1 MALTTEQQAQVDL
14 QVAIQQAQASAQST
28 SQLALENARHANQ
41 MALMAAQQKLDATR
55 LAQQTL
61 VENARSKP
69 ADEREITP
77 ADIATFANALVA
89 ATNA

>member
-1 MALTTEQQAQVDL
+1 MALTPELQAQSDM
-14 QVAIQQAQASAQST
+14 
-28 SQLALENARHANQ
+28 QLALETARHTNQ
-41 MALMAAQQKLDATR
+41 MTLMAAQQKLDAIR

-77 ADIATFANALVA
+77 ADIAAFANALVA

>member
-1 MALTTEQQAQVDL
+1 MALTTEQQAMLD
-14 QVAIQQAQASAQST
+14 IQTAT
-28 SQLALENARHANQ
+28 ETLRHNNQ
-41 MALMAAQQKLDATR
+41 MTIMTAQMKLDAIR

-77 ADIATFANALVA
+77 ADIAAFANALVA

>member
-1 MALTTEQQAQVDL
+1 MAFTAEQQAQVDMQTATETL
-14 QVAIQQAQASAQST
+14 
-28 SQLALENARHANQ
+28 RHNNQ
-41 MALMAAQQKLDATR
+41 MTLMAAQQKLDALR

>member
-1 MALTTEQQAQVDL
+1 MAFTAEQQAMLD
-14 QVAIQQAQASAQST
+14 IQTAT
-28 SQLALENARHANQ
+28 ETLRHNNQ
-41 MALMAAQQKLDATR
+41 MILMTAQMKLDAIR

-61 VENARSKP
+61 IENARSRP

-77 ADIATFANALVA
+77 ADIAVFANALVA

>member
-1 MALTTEQQAQVDL
+1 MILTVEQQAQVDM
-14 QVAIQQAQASAQST
+14 AIAIDT
-28 SQLALENARHANQ
+28 TRHANQ
-41 MALMAAQQKLDATR
+41 MALLAAQQKSDAIR

-61 VENARSKP
+61 IENSRSKP

-77 ADIATFANALVA
+77 ADIAAFANALVA

>member
-1 MALTTEQQAQVDL
+1 MILTVEQQAQVDM
-14 QVAIQQAQASAQST
+14 AIAIDNT
-28 SQLALENARHANQ
+28 RHANQ
-41 MALMAAQQKLDATR
+41 MVFLAAQQKSDAIR

-61 VENARSKP
+61 IENSRSKP

-77 ADIATFANALVA
+77 ADIVAFANALGA

>member
-1 MALTTEQQAQVDL
+1 MILTVEQQAQVDM
-14 QVAIQQAQASAQST
+14 AIAIDNT
-28 SQLALENARHANQ
+28 RHANQ
-41 MALMAAQQKLDATR
+41 MAFLAAQQKSDAIR

-61 VENARSKP
+61 IENSRSKP

-77 ADIATFANALVA
+77 ADIAAFANALVA

>member
-1 MALTTEQQAQVDL
+1 MALTTEQQAQVDM
-14 QVAIQQAQASAQST
+14 QVAVQVAV
-28 SQLALENARHANQ
+28 ENARHANQ
-41 MALMAAQQKLDATR
+41 MTIMTAQQKLDATR

-77 ADIATFANALVA
+77 ADIAAFANALVA

>member
-1 MALTTEQQAQVDL
+1 MALTTEQQAMLD
-14 QVAIQQAQASAQST
+14 IQTAT
-28 SQLALENARHANQ
+28 ETLRHNNQ
-41 MALMAAQQKLDATR
+41 MIIMTAQMKLDAIR

-77 ADIATFANALVA
+77 ADIAAFANALVV

>member
-1 MALTTEQQAQVDL
+1 
-14 QVAIQQAQASAQST
+14 
-28 SQLALENARHANQ
+28 
-41 MALMAAQQKLDATR
+41 MAAQQKLDATR

-61 VENARSKP
+61 IENARSRP

-77 ADIATFANALVA
+77 ADIAAFANALVA

>member
-1 MALTTEQQAQVDL
+1 MALTTEQQAMLD
-14 QVAIQQAQASAQST
+14 IQTATETLRHNNQIIIMTAQ
-28 SQLALENARHANQ
+28 
-41 MALMAAQQKLDATR
+41 MKLDAIR

-69 ADEREITP
+69 VDEREITP
-77 ADIATFANALVA
+77 ADIAAFANALVA

>member
-1 MALTTEQQAQVDL
+1 MALTTEQQAMLD
-14 QVAIQQAQASAQST
+14 IQTAT
-28 SQLALENARHANQ
+28 ETLRHNNQ
-41 MALMAAQQKLDATR
+41 MIIMTAQMKLDAIR

-77 ADIATFANALVA
+77 ADIAAFANALVA

>member
-1 MALTTEQQAQVDL
+1 MALTTEQQAMLD
-14 QVAIQQAQASAQST
+14 IQTAT
-28 SQLALENARHANQ
+28 ETLRHNNQ
-41 MALMAAQQKLDATR
+41 MIIMTAQMKLDAIR

-77 ADIATFANALVA
+77 FRLFKNTITLCKTTALWRKQC
-89 ATNA
+89 TWQMTQT